1 MFPVDK
7 SVFHWMMCLV
17 FLVFIHW
24 IGIYPVDRALRH
36 LNNLGQMSFFCLDS
50 RNVTLLA
57 QGYYGATDGKQRTFE
72 KV

>member
-1 MFPVDK
+1 
-7 SVFHWMMCLV
+7 MCLV

-24 IGIYPVDRALRH
+24 IVIYPVDRALRH
-36 LNNLGQMSFFCLDS
+36 LNNLGQMSFFFCSDS
-50 RNVTLLA
+50 CNVTLLA